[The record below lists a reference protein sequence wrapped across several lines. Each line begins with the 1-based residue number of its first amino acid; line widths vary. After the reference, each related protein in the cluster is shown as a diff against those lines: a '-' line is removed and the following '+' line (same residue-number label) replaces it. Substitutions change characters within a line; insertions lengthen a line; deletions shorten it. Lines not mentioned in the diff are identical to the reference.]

1 MSSSILNFYTLEKP
15 TASHLRQLVA
25 ATNNKHK
32 LEELRPLLEP
42 LYRIISL
49 DELGCTEDLAE
60 TSATL
65 EGNSLEKA
73 NYIFDSYKLACIADD
88 TGLEVEALHGD
99 PGVYSAR
106 YAGPQRN
113 SDDNIA
119 LLLKNLE
126 GKSNRKARFRTI
138 ITLILDDGAIHS
150 FEGIVDGEI
159 IPVKKGDKGFGYDP
173 VFKPEGF
180 DRTLAEMTLEEKNS
194 LSHRARAVQKLVAF
208 LKSVQVLKC

>member
-1 MSSSILNFYTLEKP
+1 M
-15 TASHLRQLVA
+15 
-25 ATNNKHK
+25 
-32 LEELRPLLEP
+32 LEP
-42 LYRIISL
+42 LYRITSL

-65 EGNSLEKA
+65 EGNSLQKA
-73 NYIFDSYKLACIADD
+73 NYIFDAYKLACIADD

-150 FEGIVDGEI
+150 FEGVVDGEI